1 MIVIQAISAFND
13 NYIWIICQ
21 GSAAVVVDPGDAK
34 PVKTYLEAHQ
44 LKLRGILVTHHHG
57 DHVGG
62 VAELVQAY
70 GCPVF
75 GPSNPNLQAIIDN
88 PVREGDQLNLSRL
101 LDGDLAMVLVPACES
116 TEKGSAALLSAAKQD
131 ASVSTEGAQQQQ
143 SVTHSE
149 PILSVL
155 EAPGHTMDHIAYFGI
170 INTQQPV
177 LFCGDTLFSCGCG
190 RLFEG
195 DSRIMLQS
203 LDKFKKM
210 PQNTLVYCAHEYTL
224 SNIKW
229 ALAVEPHNED
239 IHDWQERATQ
249 LRAEGLPTV
258 PTSLGQELKTNPFL
272 RVEVASVR
280 QAAEAHAG
288 QNLTI
293 PADVL
298 GALREWKNTF

>member
-1 MIVIQAISAFND
+1 MIEIQAISAFND

-21 GSAAVVVDPGDAK
+21 GSTAVVVDPGDAK
-34 PVKTYLEAHQ
+34 PVKTYLEQHQ
-44 LKLRGILVTHHHG
+44 LELRGILVTHHHG

-62 VAELVQAY
+62 VAELVHTY
-70 GCPVF
+70 KCPVF
-75 GPSNPNLQAIIDN
+75 GPTNPKLQSIIDH

-101 LDGDLAMVLVPACES
+101 LDGELAAVLIPVSES
-116 TEKGSAALLSAAKQD
+116 TEKGAAALLSESSQD
-131 ASVSTEGAQQQQ
+131 KSVLTAEAQQQRTA
-143 SVTHSE
+143 SHSE
-149 PILSVL
+149 SMLSVL
-155 EAPGHTMDHIAYFGI
+155 EVPGHTLDHIAYFGT
-170 INTQQPV
+170 INTQLPI

-203 LDKFKKM
+203 LDKFRKM
-210 PQNTLVYCAHEYTL
+210 QQNTLIYCAHEYTL

-239 IHDWQERATQ
+239 IHEWQERATQ
-249 LRAEGLPTV
+249 LRAEDLPTV
-258 PTSLGQELKTNPFL
+258 PTTLEQELKTNPFL
-272 RVEVASVR
+272 RVGVPSVQ
-280 QAAEAHAG
+280 QAAQAHAE
-288 QNLTI
+288 QNLNT